1 MENKNYECSIEDV
14 NVIDDKELAEE
25 MRKRRM
31 IEELSLMSKEEIIAS
46 VFHHANKKWQAAN
59 GNLDIK
65 SWHLLKQYEKDS
77 RIDAVKEAMRNRN
90 EIDSTEYYRY
100 SYVEQVEHKLFYAIV
115 DALK

>member
-1 MENKNYECSIEDV
+1 MEKQNYEEPIEGGKFP
-14 NVIDDKELAEE
+14 DDKEIAEE
-25 MRKRRM
+25 IRKRRM
-31 IEELSLMSKEEIIAS
+31 IKELSLMSKEEVIAS

-65 SWHLLKQYEKDS
+65 SWHLLRQYEKDS